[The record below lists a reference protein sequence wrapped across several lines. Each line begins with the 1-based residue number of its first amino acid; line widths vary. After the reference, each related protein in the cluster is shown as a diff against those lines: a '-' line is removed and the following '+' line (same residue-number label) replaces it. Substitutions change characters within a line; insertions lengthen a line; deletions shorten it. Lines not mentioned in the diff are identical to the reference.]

1 MLVILM
7 NRDFYDLN
15 FCWFL
20 LRASSYEN
28 PPRATQYQSTK
39 RFDNLQADVNQ
50 VVDVMKDNLD
60 KVLERDAKLSTLE
73 NRAEILETGASQF
86 TTNASKLK
94 RKYWWKNVKN
104 FYYSDKLMYG
114 SEGFHYSAKSLQ
126 RKILRE
132 NIKMWIILIIVI
144 IVLIIVIV
152 GNGALPAAAGSS
164 SKQLTRLQ
172 ADAEELTDIMR
183 QNVDKIL
190 DREKDLQ
197 GLVRDAEKLGD
208 DAAQFQQNTEKL
220 QDKQWWKNFKNFYY
234 SDKLMYGSEGFH
246 DSAKSLQHKILRENK
261 KMWIIL
267 IIVII
272 ILIIVIVVA
281 ITQSVKSN
289 KNRK

>member
-1 MLVILM
+1 MVMFL
-7 NRDFYDLN
+7 
-15 FCWFL
+15 FC
-20 LRASSYEN
+20 R
-28 PPRATQYQSTK
+28 TTK
-39 RFDNLQADVNQ
+39 
-50 VVDVMKDNLD
+50 
-60 KVLERDAKLSTLE
+60 
-73 NRAEILETGASQF
+73 
-86 TTNASKLK
+86 
-94 RKYWWKNVKN
+94 
-104 FYYSDKLMYG
+104 
-114 SEGFHYSAKSLQ
+114 
-126 RKILRE
+126 
-132 NIKMWIILIIVI
+132 
-144 IVLIIVIV
+144 

-220 QDKQWWKNFKNFYY
+220 QDKQWWKNFK
-234 SDKLMYGSEGFH
+234 
-246 DSAKSLQHKILRENK
+246 
-261 KMWIIL
+261 MWIIL